1 MNTFAKT
8 GRIALLHLFN
18 KKEEIFKTTR
28 YEEMGMVTVFPREV
42 AMSKFPIDLEE
53 EYLGHMVCTL
63 GREKNYKIFFWSVEM
78 GLTEILLVS
87 GENEGKLSDLLC
99 RFAEGTI
106 THIVIAE
113 KYEWDSSSRVEWELR
128 KNKEN
133 SNAINPCVIDKVMIY
148 SLTDEQKR
156 SIADRIHNEE
166 LDQFENAE
174 DFTFSHGYF
183 PEKGIIGSKK

>member
-18 KKEEIFKTTR
+18 KKEKIFKITR
-28 YEEMGMVTVFPREV
+28 YEEVGMVTLFPREV
-42 AMSKFPIDLEE
+42 SMCAFSIDLEK
-53 EYLGHMVCTL
+53 EYLGHMVGTL

-87 GENEGKLSDLLC
+87 DENEGKLSDLLC

-106 THIVIAE
+106 THVVIAE
-113 KYEWDSSSRVEWELR
+113 KYEWDSSSGIEWHL
-128 KNKEN
+128 NEN
-133 SNAINPCVIDKVMIY
+133 PNDDHHCSIEGVVIY
-148 SLTDEQKR
+148 SLTEEQKR
-156 SIADRIHNEE
+156 YITDRIHNEE
-166 LDQFENAE
+166 LDQFESAE

-183 PEKGIIGSKK
+183 PEK

>member
-1 MNTFAKT
+1 MNTFAKA
-8 GRIALLHLFN
+8 GRIALSHLFT
-18 KKEEIFKTTR
+18 KKELFTTTR

-42 AMSKFPIDLEE
+42 AMSKYPIDLEE
-53 EYLGHMVCTL
+53 EYLGHMVGTL

-133 SNAINPCVIDKVMIY
+133 SNAINQCVIEKVSVY
-148 SLTDEQKR
+148 SMTEEQKR
-156 SIADRIHNEE
+156 YITGRIHNEE
-166 LDQFENAE
+166 LDQFESE
-174 DFTFSHGYF
+174 EEFTFNHGYF
-183 PEKGIIGSKK
+183 SERLVKK